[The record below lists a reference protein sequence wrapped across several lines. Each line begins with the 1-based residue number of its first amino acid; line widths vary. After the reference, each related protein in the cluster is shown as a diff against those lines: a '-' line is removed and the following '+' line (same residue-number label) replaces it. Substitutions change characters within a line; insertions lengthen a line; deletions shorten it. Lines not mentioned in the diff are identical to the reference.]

1 MIHKSHWAPFILFV
15 ILFLTDIAFGQNS
28 LEISKLK
35 ERISVLEKK
44 VNTLEKMIGK
54 SPSKNLQY
62 SEKWKNRTFWRKLK
76 MGMSMNEVESLLGT
90 PIKVSGGSFTSW
102 YYTEVKYSSFV
113 IFYNGSVDRWEE
125 PE

>member
-1 MIHKSHWAPFILFV
+1 MKYKSQWVPFILFV

-35 ERISVLEKK
+35 ERITVLEKK

-90 PIKVSGGSFTSW
+90 PKKVSGGSFTKWEYANESFHS
-102 YYTEVKYSSFV
+102 YTM
-113 IFYNGSVDRWEE
+113 FYNGSLDRWVE